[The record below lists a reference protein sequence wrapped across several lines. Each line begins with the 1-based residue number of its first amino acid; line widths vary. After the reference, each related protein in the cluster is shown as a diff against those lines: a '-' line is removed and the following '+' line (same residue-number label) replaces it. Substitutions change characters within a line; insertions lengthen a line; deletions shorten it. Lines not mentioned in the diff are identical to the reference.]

1 MQKKTWKQKSLEII
15 HEYFTDIKK
24 EYPLMSDAEIVKMI
38 SQDYYPFGVRSNHP
52 YQAWLKAVNEYK
64 SALKIPTKR
73 AKENDAGCP
82 LFNEFVR

>member
-15 HEYFTDIKK
+15 NELFIDLKRD
-24 EYPLMSDAEIVKMI
+24 YPAMSDAEIVRMI
-38 SQDYYPFGVRSNHP
+38 SQDYYPFGARSNYP

-64 SALKIPTKR
+64 GALKIPTKR
-73 AKENDAGCP
+73 AKENDADCP